1 MSVFWICGLIAALGG
16 LGGLAN
22 CLIAGELVLPHFDPA
37 LKVWRPGW
45 IGSVL
50 VGAIA
55 ALFVWVVYGAEVSGQ
70 DLQILLAKGV
80 HVTLAPIF
88 MSIAIGVSG
97 GSILT
102 LAAQKQAERISKEDL
117 ADVIKAMRD
126 HPRGPKP

>member
-1 MSVFWICGLIAALGG
+1 MNVYWVCGLIASLGG

-22 CLIAGELVLPHFDPA
+22 NLIAGELVFPQFDPA
-37 LKVWRPGW
+37 SRVWRPGW
-45 IGSVL
+45 VGSVL

-55 ALFVWVVYGAEVSGQ
+55 ALFVWVVYGAEVAGQ
-70 DLQILLAKGV
+70 DLQTLLEKGV

-102 LAAQKQAERISKEDL
+102 LAAQKQAERISKQDL
-117 ADVIKAMRD
+117 ADALLKAMSE
-126 HPRGPKP
+126 HQPPKQ